1 MESTISNAKDLVKV
15 GFVTVASGELN
26 LSYVEKLTG
35 KIKDRL
41 RTYRI
46 NIIETE
52 DIVTNLNLGWRTIKE
67 LKEKNIDLLLIV
79 CGTWAPDFLV
89 SNMAKHLEVPLIMW
103 APPEPLNAEEL
114 PEIGSLVG
122 LTQTAGVLV
131 KLGSWVKPIFDPVE
145 EEAPYKEIELTLRVV
160 ATIKR
165 LRSARIGLLG
175 KGSPGM
181 FDADYNPLQLFKIMG
196 PETVF
201 ISIATL
207 EQEIREVS
215 TQEAIKEAEQD
226 TKKYGLIM
234 EPSKDQ
240 IVEANKIYLALKEII
255 QREHLNG
262 IAIRCWPEFKQLNI
276 MSPCL
281 ALSKLTEEGIMAG
294 CEGDITGV
302 VSMLI
307 LNTLT
312 GRPSFLGDFLKLDEE
327 NNVGLM
333 YHCGASA
340 AGLAENYSKVHL
352 GLNLTTSVWKS
363 GVTVEFSVKPGIAT
377 LARLGESKGEYRMIV
392 AQGEILKAPMFC
404 RGNTV
409 KMKFRT
415 PVKEVLRGLIQNG
428 AEHHQILVHGD
439 VKEELSEFGELI
451 GIKIL
456 HI

>member
-26 LSYVEKLTG
+26 LSYVKKLTG

-52 DIVTNLNLGWRTIKE
+52 DIVTNLNLGWRVIKE
-67 LKEKNIDLLLIV
+67 FKRENIDLLLIV
-79 CGTWAPDFLV
+79 CGTWAPDSLV
-89 SNMAKHLEVPLIMW
+89 SNIARHMTVPLLMW
-103 APPEPLNAEEL
+103 APPEPLNAEKL

-131 KLGSWVKPIFDPVE
+131 KLGNWLKPIFDAAE
-145 EEAPYKEIELTLRVV
+145 EESAYKEIELTLKVV
-160 ATIKR
+160 ATIKK
-165 LRSARIGLLG
+165 LQKARIGILS

-181 FDADYNPLQLFKIMG
+181 FDTDYNPLQLFKIMG

-207 EQEIREVS
+207 EEEIKRIS
-215 TQEAIKEAEQD
+215 PKQAIDEAERD
-226 TKKYGLIM
+226 IKKYGQIM

-240 IVEANKIYLALKEII
+240 IVEANRIYLALKEII
-255 QREHLNG
+255 QRESIDA
-262 IAIRCWPEFKQLNI
+262 IAVRCWPELKELNI

-327 NNVGLM
+327 NNAGLM

-340 AGLAENYSKVHL
+340 AGLAENYSKVYL
-352 GLNLTTSVWKS
+352 GLNLATSVWRS

-392 AQGEILKAPMFC
+392 TQGEILKAPMFC

-415 PVKEVLRGLIQNG
+415 PVKEVLRELIKNG

-439 VKEELSEFGELI
+439 IRKELSEFGELAK
-451 GIKIL
+451 IKIL

>member
-26 LSYVEKLTG
+26 LSYVKKLTG

-52 DIVTNLNLGWRTIKE
+52 DIVTNLNLGWRVIKE
-67 LKEKNIDLLLIV
+67 FKRENIDLLLIV
-79 CGTWAPDFLV
+79 CGTWAPDSLV
-89 SNMAKHLEVPLIMW
+89 SNIARHMTVPLLMW
-103 APPEPLNAEEL
+103 APPEPLNAEKL

-131 KLGSWVKPIFDPVE
+131 KLGNWLKPIFDSAE
-145 EEAPYKEIELTLRVV
+145 EEAAYKEIELTLKVV
-160 ATIKR
+160 ATIKK
-165 LRSARIGLLG
+165 LQKARIGILS

-181 FDADYNPLQLFKIMG
+181 FDTDYNPLQLFKIMG

-207 EQEIREVS
+207 EEEIKRIS
-215 TQEAIKEAEQD
+215 PKQAIDEADRDI
-226 TKKYGLIM
+226 KKYGQIM

-240 IVEANKIYLALKEII
+240 IVEANRIYLALKEII
-255 QREHLNG
+255 QRESIDA
-262 IAIRCWPEFKQLNI
+262 IAVRCWPELKELNI

-327 NNVGLM
+327 NNAGLM

-340 AGLAENYSKVHL
+340 AGLAENYSKVYL
-352 GLNLTTSVWKS
+352 GLNLATSIWKS

-392 AQGEILKAPMFC
+392 TQGEILKAPMFC

-415 PVKEVLRGLIQNG
+415 PVKEVLRELIKNG

-439 VKEELSEFGELI
+439 IRKELSEFGELAK
-451 GIKIL
+451 IKIL

>member
-26 LSYVEKLTG
+26 LSYVKKLTG

-52 DIVTNLNLGWRTIKE
+52 DIVTNLNLGWRVIKE
-67 LKEKNIDLLLIV
+67 FKRENIDLLLIV
-79 CGTWAPDFLV
+79 CGTWAPDSLV
-89 SNMAKHLEVPLIMW
+89 SNIARHMTVPLLMW
-103 APPEPLNAEEL
+103 APPEPLNAEKL

-131 KLGSWVKPIFDPVE
+131 KLGNWLKPIFDAAE
-145 EEAPYKEIELTLRVV
+145 EESAYKEIELTLKVV
-160 ATIKR
+160 ATIKK
-165 LRSARIGLLG
+165 LQKARIGILS

-181 FDADYNPLQLFKIMG
+181 FDTDYNPLQLFKIMG

-207 EQEIREVS
+207 EEEIKRIS
-215 TQEAIKEAEQD
+215 PKQAIDEAERD
-226 TKKYGLIM
+226 IKKYGQIM

-240 IVEANKIYLALKEII
+240 IVEANRIYLALKEII
-255 QREHLNG
+255 QRESIDA
-262 IAIRCWPEFKQLNI
+262 IAVRCWPELKELNI

-327 NNVGLM
+327 NNAGLM

-340 AGLAENYSKVHL
+340 AGLAENYSKVYL
-352 GLNLTTSVWKS
+352 GLNLATSIWKS

-377 LARLGESKGEYRMIV
+377 IARLGESKGEYRMIV
-392 AQGEILKAPMFC
+392 TQGEILKAPMFC

-415 PVKEVLRGLIQNG
+415 PVKEVLRELIKNG

-439 VKEELSEFGELI
+439 IRKELSEFGELAK
-451 GIKIL
+451 IKIL

>member
-26 LSYVEKLTG
+26 LSYVKKLTG

-52 DIVTNLNLGWRTIKE
+52 DIVTNLNLGWRVIKE
-67 LKEKNIDLLLIV
+67 FKRENIDLLLIV
-79 CGTWAPDFLV
+79 CGTWAPDSLV
-89 SNMAKHLEVPLIMW
+89 SNMAKNMTVPLLMW
-103 APPEPLNAEEL
+103 APPEPLNAEKL

-131 KLGSWVKPIFDPVE
+131 KLGNWLKPIFDPAE
-145 EEAPYKEIELTLRVV
+145 EEASYKEIELTLKVV
-160 ATIKR
+160 ATIKK
-165 LRSARIGLLG
+165 LQNARIGILS

-181 FDADYNPLQLFKIMG
+181 FDTDYNPLQLFKIMG

-207 EQEIREVS
+207 EEEIKKIS
-215 TQEAIKEAEQD
+215 PKQAIDEADRDI
-226 TKKYGLIM
+226 KKYGQIM

-240 IVEANKIYLALKEII
+240 IVEANRIYLALKEII
-255 QREHLNG
+255 QRESIDA
-262 IAIRCWPEFKQLNI
+262 IAVRCWPEFKELKI

-352 GLNLTTSVWKS
+352 GLNLATSVWKS
-363 GVTVEFSVKPGIAT
+363 GVTVEFPVKPGIAT

-392 AQGEILKAPMFC
+392 TQGEILKAPMFC

-415 PVKEVLRGLIQNG
+415 PVKEVLRGLIKNG
-428 AEHHQILVHGD
+428 AEHHQILAHGD
-439 VKEELSEFGELI
+439 IRKELSEFGELTK
-451 GIKIL
+451 IKIL